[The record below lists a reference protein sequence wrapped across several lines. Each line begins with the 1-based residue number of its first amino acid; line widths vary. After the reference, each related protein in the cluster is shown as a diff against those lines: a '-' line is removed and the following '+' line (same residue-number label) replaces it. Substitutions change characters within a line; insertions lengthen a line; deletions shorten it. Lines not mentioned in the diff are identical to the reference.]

1 MAGGRKAKQPPPPPR
16 PRNTLVVDNGAYTLK
31 AGLVRDARIDE
42 SLPLVV
48 PNCLAR
54 DRQRKTYVGA
64 ELDQCR
70 DFSEMQFRRPVEKG
84 FIVNWEAERE
94 IWDRLFVDDKAPL
107 RCDPAETRLLLTEAS
122 NALPALQ
129 SNCDQIVF
137 EEYGFSSYY
146 RGIGNAARRQHAL

>member
-16 PRNTLVVDNGAYTLK
+16 PRNTLVIDNGAYTLK
-31 AGLVRDARIDE
+31 AGLVRDASIDE
-42 SLPLVV
+42 SLPLIV

-107 RCDPAETRLLLTEAS
+107 RCDPTETRLLLTEAP

-146 RGIGNAARRQHAL
+146 RGIGRVAHRQHAF